1 MLVFSLITSTFREK
15 MEIRFD
21 NRVDLEYLSGACL
34 FVMALETCNASV
46 AHDMS
51 KGQAT
56 NWTASLLT
64 PIRVKM

>member
-1 MLVFSLITSTFREK
+1 MV
-15 MEIRFD
+15 IRFD
-21 NRVDLEYLSGACL
+21 HRVDFEYLSGACL
-34 FVMALETCNASV
+34 FMMALETCNASV